1 VPGAEAVHDWQLLK
15 ELAQRHDGFIAI
27 GPEEVHQAFEQGAI
41 AVLFVVTGRF
51 PDIEIL
57 VPGLASSGL
66 VCRIVTRMTAD
77 EDEEAQDSA
86 DSAEEFWGKDKG
98 TSWLSLWFPHT
109 LQRCFGHDL
118 VGGPVATCGHPCQ
131 APWNHECQNSC
142 AKCRGHNDTCI
153 CGGVVRYYP
162 DVTVACGVWE
172 MNDRGQMRAQ
182 QQGGRTNHI
191 VCGICGAEGTVK
203 ECAGCYLRICQNCTC
218 SLPHVCPY
226 CQDCCDYFEDR
237 RTGWAG

>member
-1 VPGAEAVHDWQLLK
+1 MELVDKEAAAGQELVFAHEAWPGGTAYISLK
-15 ELAQRHDGFIAI
+15 ALAPF
-27 GPEEVHQAFEQGAI
+27 
-41 AVLFVVTGRF
+41 
-51 PDIEIL
+51 
-57 VPGLASSGL
+57 
-66 VCRIVTRMTAD
+66 
-77 EDEEAQDSA
+77 EAQDSA
-86 DSAEEFWGKDKG
+86 DLAEEFWGKDKG
-98 TSWLSLWFPHT
+98 TSWLSPWFPHT
-109 LQRCFGHDL
+109 LQRCFGYDL
-118 VGGPVATCGHPCQ
+118 VGGPVVTCGHPCQ

-191 VCGICGAEGTVK
+191 VCAICGAEGTVK

-237 RTGWAG
+237 RPSFRNISHEVDWANPIGALAEFPVDGEQHQILSRLLDTL